1 MLKADLMFDLENHV
15 AVVTGGNRGI
25 GLGMAQGLAKAGAKV
40 AIWAR
45 NAEKTREAVT
55 QLRGLGGES
64 EGFECDVT
72 SEDQVRSALRNTLGR
87 FGRVDSCFANAG
99 VMLGRSFVD
108 MTLEEWNQV
117 IGVNLTGV
125 FLTFRETARHM
136 IERGGGGR
144 LVATASI
151 GALFGMPKQQHYGA
165 TKAGVLA
172 LVRGVAAELARYDIQ
187 ANALLPGW
195 IETEM
200 TAGARSWEKLSNEV
214 VRRTPA
220 KRWGQP
226 EDFEAI
232 AVYLASP
239 ASRFHTGDVIRIDGG
254 YSVF

>member
-1 MLKADLMFDLENHV
+1 MFDLKGHV

-25 GLGMAQGLAKAGAKV
+25 GLGMAKGLAKAGAQV

-45 NAEKTREAVT
+45 NQDITREAVAE
-55 QLRGLGGES
+55 LRALGAQS
-64 EGFECDVT
+64 EGFACDVT
-72 SEDQVRSALRNTLGR
+72 SEDQVRTALRETLAH

-117 IGVNLTGV
+117 ININLTGV

-165 TKAGVLA
+165 TKAGILA
-172 LVRGVAAELARYDIQ
+172 LVRGVAAELARHDIQ

-200 TAGARSWEKLSNEV
+200 TAGARSWEKLANEV

-220 KRWGQP
+220 KRWGKP
-226 EDFEAI
+226 EDFEAV

-239 ASRFHTGDVIRIDGG
+239 ASRFHTGDVLRIDGG